1 MDERV
6 ASAFEMLV
14 ERMTNMEQSLG
25 ALMELQRYEQ
35 DGMPQGTVLCGCLYR
50 PGSLA
55 GELTIRKE
63 YGGSLPCGDSS
74 LVVATVGDVYLG
86 GFWWRHTLEW
96 SRGEARTWVDDAV
109 EAEIGVEAAAAVR
122 GRCRGVLEAAAEGRP
137 EEGHP
142 DEGHP
147 DVSDTFI
154 RILCG
159 DVGMVGRGAP
169 DPREDLRHAWFR
181 TAIVRA
187 VPGVLDM
194 AGDYVLVRAGT
205 GVASAV
211 ALVDRAFDRCGEP
224 RTPEMTLRLLDPVL
238 TELAGFLAV
247 SSEDETDPQD
257 VADLK
262 ERFDALPEERRHCV
276 LCHLASWR
284 ARRTH
289 MTPEQVDLDDRA
301 SFLSFQMLETLL

>member
-1 MDERV
+1 
-6 ASAFEMLV
+6 
-14 ERMTNMEQSLG
+14 
-25 ALMELQRYEQ
+25 
-35 DGMPQGTVLCGCLYR
+35 
-50 PGSLA
+50 
-55 GELTIRKE
+55 
-63 YGGSLPCGDSS
+63 
-74 LVVATVGDVYLG
+74 VYLG
-86 GFWWRHTLEW
+86 GFWWRPTLEW

-122 GRCRGVLEAAAEGRP
+122 DRCRVVEAAAEGYP
-137 EEGHP
+137 EA
-142 DEGHP
+142 
-147 DVSDTFI
+147 SDASFT

-159 DVGMVGRGAP
+159 DVGMVGPGAP

-194 AGDYVLVRAGT
+194 AGDYVLVRADTGT
-205 GVASAV
+205 GTGIASAV
-211 ALVDRAFDRCGEP
+211 ALVDRAFERCGEP

-238 TELAGFLAV
+238 TELASFLAV
-247 SSEDETDPQD
+247 SSEDENDPED

-276 LCHLASWR
+276 LRLLATWR
-284 ARRTH
+284 DRRAH

-301 SFLSFQMLETLL
+301 SFLRFQLLETLLINF